1 MAIENSNTGKENK
14 TWRNIT
20 RIAGIIIIIVAVFFI
35 YRGFFGNPVEGKWQH
50 EDSDM
55 VLDVRNKNEA
65 FLSSARLQGVKVRL
79 TYEIETKSKEIT
91 FHVDQEE
98 LDKALEKI
106 EDPNLAGEVESMA
119 YAMDTTYH
127 YNIESNKMELLE
139 WDYGDQLI
147 FDAVQ

>member
-1 MAIENSNTGKENK
+1 MAIENSNTGSEST
-14 TWRNIT
+14 TWRMIT
-20 RIAGIIIIIVAVFFI
+20 RIATAIIIIVAVFFI

-65 FLSSARLQGVKVRL
+65 FLSSARINDVKVRM

-91 FHVDQEE
+91 FNVDQEE
-98 LDKALEKI
+98 LDKALAKI
-106 EDPNLAGEVESMA
+106 EDPSLAGEVESMV
-119 YAMDTTYH
+119 YAMNTTYH
-127 YNIESNKMELLE
+127 YNIENNKMELLE

-147 FDAVQ
+147 FSAVQ